1 MTVYD
6 NSAARKAAAI
16 RAHARRGVW
25 RRVTAWLGLNPA
37 ATRADAQAARWEH
50 GARGEVV
57 TEQLLAPLAAAGW
70 MVRNDVRLP
79 GRRWNVDTVLVS
91 PCGTAVVVLDTKA
104 WHRGRTTALVRG
116 RVHCDTE
123 DRHVQVE
130 KVAGY
135 ARQIAGVLALPGV
148 RVLPL
153 LVVHGSQ
160 VEGGFLTVGVEGVAD
175 PVFVLSPPYLVP
187 TLANAPRARDQRRA
201 AAVAARVDWV
211 LRPYAEGV

>member
-1 MTVYD
+1 VTGYG
-6 NSAARKAAAI
+6 NSAARKAQAI

-37 ATRADAQAARWEH
+37 AVRADARAALWEH
-50 GARGEVV
+50 GARGEAV
-57 TEQLLAPLAAAGW
+57 TEALLAPLTAVGW
-70 MVRNDVRLP
+70 VVRHDVRLR

-91 PCGTAVVVLDTKA
+91 PCGTAVVVLDTKT

-116 RVHCDTE
+116 RVCCGVE
-123 DRHVQVE
+123 DRHEQVV

-135 ARQIAGVLALPGV
+135 ARQIAGALALPGV

-153 LVVHGSQ
+153 LVVHGSP
-160 VEGGFLTVGVEGVAD
+160 VAGGYLTVRVEGVAD

-187 TLANAPRARDQRRA
+187 TLANAPKARDRRRA
-201 AAVAARVDWV
+201 AMVAGRVDAV
-211 LRPYAEGV
+211 LRPYGNGV